1 MYITRQEGVA
11 GTGQV
16 NIWRMI
22 YRHLCEVFT
31 CNSFLPV
38 LELTEPTNTAG
49 SSNNNYDRVVAKSN
63 TENVP
68 TEVMR

>member
-11 GTGQV
+11 GAGQV

-38 LELTEPTNTAG
+38 LELTEPTNTARSG
-49 SSNNNYDRVVAKSN
+49 NKNYYRVVAKSN
-63 TENVP
+63 TEDVP